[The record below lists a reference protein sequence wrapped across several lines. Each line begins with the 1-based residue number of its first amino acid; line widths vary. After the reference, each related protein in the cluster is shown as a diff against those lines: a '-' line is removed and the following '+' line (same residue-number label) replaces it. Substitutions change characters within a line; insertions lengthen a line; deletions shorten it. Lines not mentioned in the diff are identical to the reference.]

1 MQPLRSKAHIQK
13 KKQSKRKMLILL
25 PVTIAVFLGGF
36 FYYAFASRFH
46 VQQVIVSGTSFIKKE
61 AVEASVDS
69 MLKTTLWGFVPRMS
83 PLLIGNKLIAATLT
97 HEYPAIDHV
106 EVDIHDDGLF
116 VDITERKAVSI
127 ICETDSLCFYMDK
140 HGFIFA
146 AAPTFEGSA
155 FLKIST
161 FEHGLIVGTAVV
173 QQEELE
179 RIMKIVEVFKS
190 QGIAVQYVSFESADQ
205 MNIVTV
211 GDTAFIVPRQDS
223 VKDIQDRLAALL
235 SSRPE
240 VKNGGYEYIDLRI
253 ESKIFLKNKES

>member
-25 PVTIAVFLGGF
+25 PITMAVLLGGF

-83 PLLIGNKLIAATLT
+83 PLLIGNKLIAATLA

-106 EVDIHDDGLF
+106 KVDIHDDALF
-116 VDITERKAVSI
+116 IDITERKAVSI
-127 ICETDSLCFYMDK
+127 MCSSSSVCYYLDIK
-140 HGFIFA
+140 GFAFA
-146 AAPTFEGSA
+146 PAPTFEGSA
-155 FLKIST
+155 FLKIAT
-161 FEHGLIVGTAVV
+161 FEKELSVAQYLVPS
-173 QQEELE
+173 EELE
-179 RIMKIVEVFKS
+179 RIIKIVEIYKS
-190 QGIAVQYVSFESADQ
+190 QGLIVQYVSFESADQ

-211 GDTAFIVPRQDS
+211 GDTAFIVRRQDS
-223 VKDIQDRLAALL
+223 VKSVQERLQALL

-240 VKNGGYEYIDLRI
+240 VKQGGYEYVDLRI